1 MAKAL
6 TIEEKKERAIN
17 RTTNDRSTSERVRS
31 AFNGTKA
38 KLTVNKQIPGY
49 HLHIFNDEPG
59 RIQTALAGGW
69 EFVNPEEVGGV
80 GERVTSVNTDLGDK
94 VRYLVGADEK
104 GDGAYAY
111 LLKIKEEWWEEDQA
125 TLQERNDLVDDAI
138 RSGTNAKAGT
148 SSEGFYTPRE
158 GIKYQTR

>member
-6 TIEEKKERAIN
+6 TIEEKKERALN
-17 RTTNDRSTSERVRS
+17 RTTNDRDTSERIRS
-31 AFNGTKA
+31 PFNGTKA

-59 RIQTALAGGW
+59 RIQTALSGGW

-125 TLQERNDLVDDAI
+125 ALQERNDLVDDAI
-138 RSGTNAKAGT
+138 RSGTNAKPGT

>member
-6 TIEEKKERAIN
+6 TIEEKKERALT
-17 RTTNDRSTSERVRS
+17 RTSEERPTSERVRN

-69 EFVNPEEVGGV
+69 EFVHPDEVGGV
-80 GERVTSVNTDLGDK
+80 GERVTSINTDLGDK

-104 GDGAYAY
+104 GDGFYAY
-111 LLKIKEEWWEEDQA
+111 LLKIKQEWFEEDQA
-125 TLQERNDLVDDAI
+125 ALQERNDLVDDAI
-138 RSGTNAKAGT
+138 RGGVNVKDGTNAD
-148 SSEGFYTPRE
+148 GFYTPRE

>member
-6 TIEEKKERAIN
+6 TVEEKKEKALT
-17 RTTNDRSTSERVRS
+17 RTTNERTSGERVRNP
-31 AFNGTKA
+31 FNGTKA

-69 EFVNPEEVGGV
+69 EFVSPEEVGGV

-104 GDGAYAY
+104 GDGSYAY
-111 LLKIKEEWWEEDQA
+111 LLKIKEDWWQEDQQA
-125 TLQERNDLVDDAI
+125 LQERNDLVDDAI